1 MPYVQRMR
9 RPLWHRNDRSD
20 DVVEEDTAPATGSY
34 AQSVLSQIIWF
45 VAGVITV
52 LIALRFIL
60 AALGANPGNTFVNF
74 IYDVSRPL
82 VAPFFGMFH
91 YNNVYIQGTG
101 SHFEI
106 YTLLAMVVYLAAAW
120 ILSSLVNIGR
130 RY

>member
-9 RPLWHRNDRSD
+9 RPLWHRND
-20 DVVEEDTAPATGSY
+20 DVVEEDSVPATHNY
-34 AQSVLSQIIWF
+34 VQSTLSQVIWF

-52 LIALRFIL
+52 LLAFRFIL

-74 IYDVSRPL
+74 IYTVSHPL

-91 YNNVYIQGTG
+91 YSNVYIQGTG

-106 YTLLAMVVYLAAAW
+106 YTLLAMAVYLAAAW

-130 RY
+130 RA

>member
-20 DVVEEDTAPATGSY
+20 DVVEEDVAPATGSY

-45 VAGVITV
+45 VAGVISV
-52 LIALRFIL
+52 LL
-60 AALGANPGNTFVNF
+60 A
-74 IYDVSRPL
+74 
-82 VAPFFGMFH
+82 
-91 YNNVYIQGTG
+91 
-101 SHFEI
+101 FEI